1 MRLTRQGPTLLGFVA
16 VAVAW
21 RQRLVDFLA
30 LRAHGELLRIP
41 ARYPNLA
48 AQRLDGRAEDSRV
61 HHVVLVDIV
70 REPLMIAMRR
80 IDLAVLV
87 NLKIA
92 VWHYF
97 GAHVRKLT
105 VSGEGPTARRAGPPT
120 PRARRRWPR
129 VSRPKSFG
137 RSKILILTAPVV
149 NSGLGLPGR
158 WRGRP
163 CHRPGG
169 AGPGARGGRG
179 RRRT

>member
-1 MRLTRQGPTLLGFVA
+1 MRLTRQGPTLLRF

-41 ARYPNLA
+41 ARHPNLA

-97 GAHVRKLT
+97 CAHVRKLT
-105 VSGEGPTARRAGPPT
+105 VSGEGPTARRAGPRT
-120 PRARRRWPR
+120 PCARRRWPR

-137 RSKILILTAPVV
+137 RS
-149 NSGLGLPGR
+149 
-158 WRGRP
+158 
-163 CHRPGG
+163 
-169 AGPGARGGRG
+169 
-179 RRRT
+179 